1 MPAPRFIRIG
11 APTGEGPPPPA
22 DPVPAPK
29 AATATPAAPATVHVL
44 PPEVFGVWSED
55 GPPPPARTE
64 GRTNG
69 HGAGFAGHAP
79 AGPAGSASPD
89 SSVNSGSA
97 ISPRLPP
104 ASVHHGPV
112 SPAPARGGRISHED
126 ERLNAMRRSGRPVEA
141 VCFDDLRVTGRLV
154 AFDQYALI
162 LEADGQEI
170 VLFKHGVI
178 MVRCAESGLEDRGAT
193 SRGRRERAEA
203 AKPDR

>member
-1 MPAPRFIRIG
+1 VLLHAEVGACRMPVARLG
-11 APTGEGPPPPA
+11 ALRAGEVLRLQAKA
-22 DPVPAPK
+22 DQGVRLLADRV
-29 AATATPAAPATVHVL
+29 ALAYGTP
-44 PPEVFGVWSED
+44 
-55 GPPPPARTE
+55 
-64 GRTNG
+64 GR
-69 HGAGFAGHAP
+69 
-79 AGPAGSASPD
+79 
-89 SSVNSGSA
+89 SGSYKA
-97 ISPRLPP
+97 VKLT
-104 ASVHHGPV
+104 GPV